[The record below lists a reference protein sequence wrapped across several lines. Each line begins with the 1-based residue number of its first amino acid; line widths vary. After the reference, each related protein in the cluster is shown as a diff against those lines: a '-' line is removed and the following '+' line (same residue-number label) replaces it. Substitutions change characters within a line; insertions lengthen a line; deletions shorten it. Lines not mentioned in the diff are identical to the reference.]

1 MDSPSPHICTTGF
14 IESKLWF
21 KEIDM
26 EERKQIGGSHY
37 EKKKIQPK
45 DYIRANDLD
54 FFEGNIV
61 KYITRHEDKD
71 GAKDVM
77 KVIDYAIMILEDVY
91 GEKVRY
97 EVLPK
102 DLKEVGVINN
112 CPC

>member
-1 MDSPSPHICTTGF
+1 M
-14 IESKLWF
+14 F

-26 EERKQIGGSHY
+26 EERKQIGGCHY
-37 EKKKIQPK
+37 EKCKIQPK

-61 KYITRHEDKD
+61 KYVSRHKGKE
-71 GAKDVM
+71 GAKDIM

-91 GEKVRY
+91 GKKVRY
-97 EVLPK
+97 EVEER
-102 DLKEVGVINN
+102 DSQVNT

>member
-1 MDSPSPHICTTGF
+1 
-14 IESKLWF
+14 
-21 KEIDM
+21 M

-61 KYITRHEDKD
+61 KYITRHGDKD

-91 GEKVRY
+91 GERVRY

-102 DLKEVGVINN
+102 DLKEVGMENN
-112 CPC
+112 YPC